1 MTTYLLGSGNAKKA
15 KELAE
20 LVLALRGPG
29 HHVLTLKDVGLDG
42 VDVVEDAP
50 DFAGNAM
57 KKAHGYLAA
66 WRALP
71 SESRPDVDVVVADDS
86 GIVVDALDGH
96 PGVRSARW
104 SRDCG
109 FAPAGLSVDAANNRL
124 LVTLLTPVPTER
136 RTARYQAVV
145 VAVDIG
151 SGVERAAEGSV
162 EGRIATDEKGDGGFG
177 YDPLFVVDDG
187 PDALRGRRMAEL
199 TADEKHSISH
209 RGRAMRAVLNALP

>member
-15 KELAE
+15 QELAE
-20 LVLALRGPG
+20 LVFSLRGPG
-29 HHVLTLKDVGLDG
+29 HRVLTLKDAGLDD

-50 DFAGNAM
+50 DFAGNAR

-71 SESRPDVDVVVADDS
+71 AESRPDVDVVVADDS

-109 FAPAGLSVDAANNRL
+109 YAPAGLSADAANNRL
-124 LVTLLTPVPTER
+124 LLTLLVPVPREK

-145 VAVDIG
+145 HAVDVG
-151 SGVERAAEGSV
+151 SGVERAAAGSV
-162 EGRIATDEKGDGGFG
+162 EGFIALDEQGSGGFG
-177 YDPLFVVDDG
+177 YDPLFVVNDG
-187 PDALRGRRMAEL
+187 PDAFRGRRMADL
-199 TADEKHSISH
+199 SADEKHSISH

>member
-1 MTTYLLGSGNAKKA
+1 MTTYLLASGNAKKA
-15 KELAE
+15 TELAE

-29 HHVLTLKDVGLDG
+29 HRVLTSKDAGLDG

-50 DFAGNAM
+50 GFDGNAQ

-71 SESRPDVDVVVADDS
+71 AESRPDVDVIVADDS

-109 FAPAGLSVDAANNRL
+109 YAPEGLSVDAANNRL
-124 LVTLLTPVPTER
+124 LLTLLEPVPHER
-136 RTARYQAVV
+136 RTARYRAVV
-145 VAVDIG
+145 HVVDIG
-151 SGVERAAEGSV
+151 SGVERAAAGSV
-162 EGRIATDEKGDGGFG
+162 EGFIATDEKGAGGFG

-187 PDALRGRRMAEL
+187 PAALRGRRMAEL

-209 RGRAMRAVLNALP
+209 RGRAMRTVLATLP